1 MNTPLHDDNDSDLRY
16 AEYVLGVLDADARAA
31 VEREMLESDAAAA
44 AVALW
49 RRRLLPLAAE
59 IADLEPP
66 ARLWQRIRTELRL
79 VAPARSER
87 SAGLWEN
94 VRLWHWLSLAAG
106 AVAAACIV
114 ALFLVVRRPTAPPNP
129 YMASTLAQTSGGV
142 GWTATVDIKNA
153 RIIVVP
159 AAPQSFAAG
168 RAPELWLIAKG
179 EKPIAVGMISTTAPI
194 TLPLGG
200 ALLQR
205 VGPTAVLA
213 VSVEPPGGSPTGQ
226 PTGPVIA
233 TGVIA
238 SAGAH
243 TSASPATAELSVAP
257 RDSV

>member
-1 MNTPLHDDNDSDLRY
+1 MNTPLHDDNSDLRY
-16 AEYVLGVLDADARAA
+16 AEYVLGVLDAEARAA
-31 VEREMLESDAAAA
+31 MEREMVQSDAAAA

-66 ARLWQRIRTELRL
+66 AHLWQRIRTDLRL
-79 VAPARSER
+79 DAPVRDER
-87 SAGLWEN
+87 PAGLWEN
-94 VRLWHWLSLAAG
+94 VRLWHWLSLATG

-114 ALFLVVRRPTAPPNP
+114 ALFLVVRRPAAPSTA
-129 YMASTLAQTSGGV
+129 YMASTLAQKSGSV
-142 GWTATVDIKNA
+142 GWTATMDIRNA

-159 AAPQSFAAG
+159 AAPQNLATG

-194 TLPLGG
+194 TLPLGS
-200 ALLQR
+200 ALLHR
-205 VGPTAVLA
+205 VGPTSVLA

-233 TGVIA
+233 TGAIA
-238 SAGAH
+238 SAAAH
-243 TSASPATAELSVAP
+243 ASGSSATAQLSVAP